1 MIRSTTFFSV
11 ADARQ
16 YHCTYIDSSHR
27 DALHDYIVSVLIG
40 NFCLFTT
47 LVFEICVTTKI
58 FGSCRQDER
67 FFVLTLL
74 ADRLLLVLVEEVKVP
89 PPPLLL
95 FSNWKKTFLEIV
107 IDTGITYNKSGVADP
122 NPGSGVSLTQG
133 AGSVMAKNTNPG

>member
-16 YHCTYIDSSHR
+16 YHCTHIDSSHR

-58 FGSCRQDER
+58 FDSCRHDER

-74 ADRLLLVLVEEVKVP
+74 ADRLLVGTCGGGKGATTTAASVQQLEKKC
-89 PPPLLL
+89 
-95 FSNWKKTFLEIV
+95 FWK
-107 IDTGITYNKSGVADP
+107 
-122 NPGSGVSLTQG
+122 
-133 AGSVMAKNTNPG
+133 

>member
-1 MIRSTTFFSV
+1 MIHSTTFFSV

-58 FGSCRQDER
+58 FDSCRHDER

-74 ADRLLLVLVEEVKVP
+74 ADRLLVGSCGGGKGAT
-89 PPPLLL
+89 PPLLL
-95 FSNWKKTFLEIV
+95 FSNWKKNVFGNSDRYI
-107 IDTGITYNKSGVADP
+107 
-122 NPGSGVSLTQG
+122 
-133 AGSVMAKNTNPG
+133 